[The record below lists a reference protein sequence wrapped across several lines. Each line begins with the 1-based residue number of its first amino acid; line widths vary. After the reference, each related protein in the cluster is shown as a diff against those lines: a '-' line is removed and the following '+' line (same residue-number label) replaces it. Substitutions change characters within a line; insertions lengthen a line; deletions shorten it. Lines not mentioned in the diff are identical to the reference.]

1 MKSLI
6 VEDESS
12 SRSILQ
18 MCLEEFGEVDLAVDG
33 VEAVGAV
40 YFALLNGV
48 SYDLIILDILTPKMT
63 GVEALKS
70 IRDLEG
76 SYGLTNTQ
84 SSRVLITMAPGVG
97 RSIMGPTKNQCD
109 GYLVKPVSRDLLCQY
124 LENFALVGA

>member
-18 MCLEEFGEVDLAVDG
+18 MYLEEFGEVDLAVDG

-40 YFALLNGV
+40 YFALLNGEP
-48 SYDLIILDILTPKMT
+48 YDLIILDILTPKMT

-97 RSIMGPTKNQCD
+97 S
-109 GYLVKPVSRDLLCQY
+109 VLLQLK
-124 LENFALVGA
+124 LENSPW